1 MTNENKPKNNGTT
14 VLTGTFRVSFPAVF
28 APRKANPQDTEDKAK
43 YSIQMLFTKTDDLT
57 AMRAACRAAAT
68 EKWGPQDKWP
78 KPKGGLQLPFRDGTE
93 KDFDGYGPGVI
104 FVNASSKQ
112 KPGLVDENVQPIITA
127 DEFYGGCYAR
137 ATVNAFAWEY
147 MGKAGV
153 SFGLRNIQK
162 VKDGEPFGG
171 RSKPENDFDAIP
183 VVGGDAAGAAASS
196 DGAVDN
202 ELGI

>member
-1 MTNENKPKNNGTT
+1 MNNETKPKVGQSTT

-28 APRKANPQDTEDKAK
+28 APKKANPNDTDDKAK
-43 YSIQMLFTKTDDLT
+43 YSLHMLYPVTDPLT
-57 AMRAACRAAAT
+57 ALRAACRIAAT

-78 KPKGGLQLPFRDGTE
+78 KNLQLPFRKGEE
-93 KDFDGYGPGVI
+93 KDYDGYGKGII
-104 FVNASSKQ
+104 FVSASSKQ

-147 MGKAGV
+147 MGKAGI

-171 RSKPENDFDAIP
+171 KSKPENDFDSIP
-183 VVGGDAAGAAASS
+183 MAEGGAAAGASAGAAGEP
-196 DGAVDN
+196 D
-202 ELGI
+202 LGI

>member
-1 MTNENKPKNNGTT
+1 MTNENKPKSNGTT

-28 APRKANPQDTEDKAK
+28 APKKANKNDTDDKAK
-43 YSIQMLFTKTDDLT
+43 YSIQMLFKKTDDLS
-57 AMRAACRAAAT
+57 AMKAAARAAAT

-78 KPKGGLQLPFRDGTE
+78 KPKDGLQLPFRDGSE
-93 KDFDGYGPGVI
+93 KDFDGYGPDII
-104 FVNASSKQ
+104 FVSASSKQ

-171 RSKPENDFDAIP
+171 KSKPENDFDAIP
-183 VVGGDAAGAAASS
+183 VEGGAAGASAPAGEA
-196 DGAVDN
+196 D
-202 ELGI
+202 LGI